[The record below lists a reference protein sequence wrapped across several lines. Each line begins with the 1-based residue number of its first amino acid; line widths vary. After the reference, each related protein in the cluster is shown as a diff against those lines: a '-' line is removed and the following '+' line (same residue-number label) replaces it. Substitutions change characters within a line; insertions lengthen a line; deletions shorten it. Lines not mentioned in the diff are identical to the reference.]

1 MWQYLIPLV
10 VRFLLS
16 TVIRNLPMDQWKAE
30 AKQWVYA
37 TVPGKWADRAAWAVV
52 DGAWDIILGE
62 VLKQAPRGLASG
74 ASMDAAWSTVA
85 SISAPVIEQ
94 IEATQTS

>member
-16 TVIRNLPMDQWKAE
+16 TIVGNLPMDEWKAE
-30 AKQWVYA
+30 AKIWVYA
-37 TVPGKWADRAAWAVV
+37 TVPGKWADRAAWAVI
-52 DGAWDIILGE
+52 DGAWDLILGE
-62 VLKQAPRGLASG
+62 VLKQAPKGLASG
-74 ASMDAAWSTVA
+74 ASMDVAWSTVA

>member
-16 TVIRNLPMDQWKAE
+16 TIVGNLPMDEWKAE
-30 AKQWVYA
+30 AKIWVYA
-37 TVPGKWADRAAWAVV
+37 IVPGKWADRAAWAVI
-52 DGAWDIILGE
+52 DGAWDLILGE
-62 VLKQAPRGLASG
+62 VLKQAPKGLASG
-74 ASMDAAWSTVA
+74 ASMDEAWSTVA
-85 SISAPVIEQ
+85 SISAPVIDQ

>member
-1 MWQYLIPLV
+1 MWQYIIPMV

-16 TVIRNLPMDQWKAE
+16 AVVKNLPMDQWKAE
-30 AKQWVYA
+30 AKIWVHA
-37 TVPGKWADRAAWAVV
+37 TVPGTWFDRAAWTVV
-52 DGAWDIILGE
+52 EGAWDIILGE
-62 VLKQAPRGLASG
+62 VLKQAPKGLASG

-94 IEATQTS
+94 IEASLTS